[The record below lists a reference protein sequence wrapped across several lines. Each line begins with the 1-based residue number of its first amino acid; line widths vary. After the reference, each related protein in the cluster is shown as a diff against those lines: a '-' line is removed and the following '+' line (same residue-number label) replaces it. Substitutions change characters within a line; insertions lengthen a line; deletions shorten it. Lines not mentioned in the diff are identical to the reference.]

1 MLWLKPISP
10 PDFAAELEKGLV
22 LTWFSF
28 SKFNFLP
35 CFVTPETEAPL
46 FFFLGN
52 ESQLNLLGAR
62 SGPARPGF
70 FCGFLLR
77 FSCAFGSVTV
87 PPWVSISSCEN
98 GDHNTA
104 YAWSYPDD

>member
-28 SKFNFLP
+28 SKCNFLP

-62 SGPARPGF
+62 SGPPA
-70 FCGFLLR
+70 LVSSVDS
-77 FSCAFGSVTV
+77 FSGSAV
-87 PPWVSISSCEN
+87 PL
-98 GDHNTA
+98 GQ
-104 YAWSYPDD
+104 